1 MATPTGD
8 RATAARNWHAR
19 ERRRNKRDLAENT
32 RQGVTPLA
40 PFDFGAVA
48 AGGSSANTY
57 TLPSNATLVVRSSA
71 ALTAGQI
78 GITNGTDFVS
88 AEAIAAGGSVEIRHR
103 FRRDQGIQIT
113 RAVGAPASSID
124 VFFLEEKGGK
134 RTLIGTATFT

>member
-8 RATAARNWHAR
+8 RARAARGWYAR
-19 ERRRNKRDLAENT
+19 ERRRNKRDLSEHT

-57 TLPSNATLVVRSSA
+57 TLPSNGTFVVQSSA
-71 ALTAGQI
+71 ALAAGDI

-88 AEAIAAGGSVEIRHR
+88 AEAIAAGGFVEIRHR

-113 RAVGAPASSID
+113 RDAGAPASSID

-134 RTLIGTATFT
+134 RTQIGEATFT